1 MKSTHFAA
9 IAVPAIAV
17 LVSLLPAVPAYASR
31 PSIVQ
36 NEAVSKLQRGAPAGQ
51 KLVVEHV
58 PLFGGNPATIT
69 LERFEVWAPD
79 VQIIEYGAGGKETR
93 LPRPT
98 TKFYRGRINED
109 PGSLV
114 FMSVRPN
121 GEISGMALAGDG
133 LRKLSIG
140 RGVRRG
146 GPLAQRDRGEF
157 DRDAPLLSR
166 EFDEMDDLL
175 TVPEGGFHCDV
186 EKANLSI
193 TKSLA
198 GRKPKGEA
206 NTLPST
212 SIAYGLNLAIE
223 TDFELFQGF
232 GSTPALTTY
241 IGNLIGQASVIYQRD
256 IKTTLNVGTVHIYS
270 TVSDPWT
277 VVPPAQTSAALAE
290 LGTYWH
296 TNFPAVNR
304 SSVVMLSGKAF
315 FGGIAWVN
323 TLCRTD
329 ISCGPTGSTCG
340 DPAFANSYFGGY
352 AFCGSTSVTTTVPD
366 PTLTVNTIQ
375 YGLPNTAD
383 FWMLL
388 EVTHELGHNA
398 NGDHTHCISTASTA
412 YSGVRPFVDL
422 CYDAEGVGCYGPGA
436 RSYPPELG
444 TIMSYCHNLN
454 TALNNPPGVLPNV
467 PASRYIFGKV
477 GEPSELVFPFFT
489 TGLEARSPNGAITV
503 GSSLPCSAGQTASV
517 AAGSTYSWQINGGSI
532 TAGTNSAAVTFTP
545 SAPSVTLSVTAA
557 NAAGC
562 SITSQRV
569 TTSLCGGVAAPTNVV
584 ATATSTSSVTVT
596 WTAAAGAASY
606 QVFRAQTILGPYTQ
620 IGTSGM
626 TSYIDS
632 VGLSVNK
639 TYLYKVKTVDGSASV
654 SSGSNSDPATMVI
667 FTNDPIVATSTSV
680 KQVHLSELRTA
691 VNAMRTA
698 ANLGLASFTDVV
710 SSTLPVKAVHVAELR
725 TALNAALTPLG
736 LPTISFTDPTLTTGS
751 TLVKAVHFQQL
762 RNGVK

>member
-1 MKSTHFAA
+1 M
-9 IAVPAIAV
+9 AV
-17 LVSLLPAVPAYASR
+17 LVSLLPIAPAYASR
-31 PSIVQ
+31 PSVVQ
-36 NEAVSKLQRGAPAGQ
+36 NEVVSKLQRGAPAGQ
-51 KLVVEHV
+51 RLVVEQV

-69 LERFEVWAPD
+69 LEPFEVWAAN

-93 LPRPT
+93 LPRPA

-140 RGVRRG
+140 RGVRHG
-146 GPLAQRDRGEF
+146 GPLGQRDRGEF

-193 TKSLA
+193 SESLA

-206 NTLPST
+206 NALPST

-232 GSTPALTTY
+232 GSSTSALTTY

-256 IKTTLNVGTVHIYS
+256 LKTTLNVGTVHTYA
-270 TVSDPWT
+270 TASDPWT
-277 VVPPAQTSAALAE
+277 VLPGSGTAPALAE

-296 TNFPAVNR
+296 NNFAGVSR
-304 SSVVMLSGKAF
+304 SSVVMISGKAF
-315 FGGIAWVN
+315 NGGIGWIN
-323 TLCRTD
+323 TLCAAD
-329 ISCGPTGSTCG
+329 FLCAAGNCGSA
-340 DPAFANSYFGGY
+340 AFDGNYGGGY
-352 AFCGSTSVTTTVPD
+352 AFCGSTSPVTTTVPD

-375 YGLPNTAD
+375 YALPNNNNY
-383 FWMLL
+383 WILL

-398 NGDHTHCISTASTA
+398 NGEHTQCVSTASSI

-422 CYDAEGVGCYGPGA
+422 CYNLDGGTCYAGA
-436 RSYPPELG
+436 TSYPPELG
-444 TIMSYCHNLN
+444 TIMSYCHLL
-454 TALNNPPGVLPNV
+454 TTTPNNPPGALGGFL
-467 PASRYIFGKV
+467 ASRYIFGKA

-489 TGLEARSPNGAITV
+489 TGLEAATPNGAITV

-517 AAGSTYSWQINGGSI
+517 AAGSTYAWQISGGSI
-532 TAGTNSAAVTFTP
+532 TAGTNSATVTFTP

-562 SITSQRV
+562 SLTSQRV
-569 TTSLCGGVAAPTNVV
+569 TTSLCASVAAPTNVV

-620 IGTSGM
+620 IGTSGV

-632 VGLSVNK
+632 VGLSANN
-639 TYLYKVKTVDGSASV
+639 TYLYKVKTVDGSANV
-654 SSGSNSDPATMVI
+654 SSGSNSDPATTVI

-698 ANLGLASFTDVV
+698 ANLSLASFTDVV
-710 SSTLPVKAVHVAELR
+710 SSTLPVKALHVSELR
-725 TALNAALTPLG
+725 TTLNAARTALG